1 MTKVKMAV
9 SAAVLAAAAAVG
21 APAAFAITD
30 PNTAPTDLIVAVW
43 DTTTSKS
50 YVVDLGIPFANLTST
65 STFENPAGF
74 TESWNLDT
82 SLTQLTTDLGGG
94 VTNFSVFALNDL
106 VTSGHTQQGQ
116 AFFFGNSSTTNPGI
130 TNTDIHN
137 NILPV
142 TTQYFTSYMPGSTT
156 SLVGDINGTDT
167 TYWGLCSANP
177 GCSGS
182 IFGTTKMNSAGVA
195 APGTA
200 LTFAEILLTNDG
212 LKGQTGSPS
221 YTNIGN
227 ATGAGV
233 FTFSGDTLTY
243 TLAGAPSVPLPA
255 AGWLLL
261 SGLLGLAG
269 VGRRRQAAAEG

>member
-9 SAAVLAAAAAVG
+9 SAALLAAAAAAG
-21 APAAFAITD
+21 APAAFAVSD
-30 PNTAPTDLIVAVW
+30 PNVAPTDLIVAVW
-43 DTTTSKS
+43 DSSTQKS
-50 YVVDLGIPFANLTST
+50 YVLDLGVAFSNLTST

-74 TESWNLDT
+74 TQSWTLDT
-82 SLTQLTTDLGGG
+82 SLTQLTTDLGGAA
-94 VTNFSVFALNDL
+94 TQFMVFAANG
-106 VTSGHTQQGQ
+106 VVAAGHTEQGQ
-116 AFFFGNSSTTNPGI
+116 ALFFGNSTTTNPSI
-130 TNTDIHN
+130 LNQDLHN
-137 NILPV
+137 NIIPELTTYINNFLPG
-142 TTQYFTSYMPGSTT
+142 TTTSKVGGAVSPDTSY
-156 SLVGDINGTDT
+156 
-167 TYWGLCSANP
+167 WGMCSPAVNP
-177 GCSGS
+177 GCSTA
-182 IFGTTKMNSAGVA
+182 IYGTTKMNSAGVA

-200 LTFAEILLTNDG
+200 LTFAEILLTTDG
-212 LKGQTGSPS
+212 AKGQAGPT

-269 VGRRRQAAAEG
+269 VGRRRLAA